1 MLTNKRNVY
10 IVMGVVIVAIVT
22 LLFVFKGSPNTQAK
36 ETTTNQS
43 EVTVLMKK
51 DIFEPEVIT
60 IKKGTKVIFKNV
72 DSIKRWPA
80 SDLHPTH
87 GIYPEFDP
95 LQPVEVNSDWSF
107 IFNKVGQWKYHDHLS
122 PYIRGIIKVSE

>member
-10 IVMGVVIVAIVT
+10 IVTGVVIVAIVT

-60 IKKGTKVIFKNV
+60 IKKGTKVILKML
-72 DSIKRWPA
+72 IA
-80 SDLHPTH
+80 
-87 GIYPEFDP
+87 
-95 LQPVEVNSDWSF
+95 
-107 IFNKVGQWKYHDHLS
+107 
-122 PYIRGIIKVSE
+122 